1 MYLFFIYIIKYIEEN
16 KMWGELFY
24 ALGLHLWTMQQWFL
38 LLCSISYI
46 ELGLMFFYLWKKDY
60 FIEKGDGIFL
70 MMAIPFILYVLYIV
84 EHVKILF
91 SLLYIN
97 CFLLAIFIICLQ
109 YKNKNK

>member
-1 MYLFFIYIIKYIEEN
+1 
-16 KMWGELFY
+16 MWGELFY

-46 ELGLMFFYLWKKDY
+46 ESGLMLFYLWKKDY
-60 FIEKGDGIFL
+60 FIEIWDGLFFIIF
-70 MMAIPFILYVLYIV
+70 IPCIVHVLYIL
-84 EHVKILF
+84 EHVKVLF

-97 CFLLAIFIICLQ
+97 LFLFVIFIICLQ